1 MIWAARGF
9 GMLVGLGLLAVFPWW
24 VLVGVAVVMLVVLRL
39 VAEDIER
46 RERAASRA
54 RSRR

>member
-9 GMLVGLGLLAVFPWW
+9 GVLVGLWLLTVFPWW
-24 VLVGVAVVMLVVLRL
+24 VLLGITVAMLVVLRL